1 MVQRRPPVA
10 VVRAAAAVSRSLH
23 RLADVSMPA
32 EIRMLRMINAAVDS
46 EVVLA
51 MVRLGVPDAL
61 RLRPLPLEELAERTD
76 SDSTGLLRLL
86 RVAESLDLVH
96 RREDRFGLTPLGE
109 VLVTDR
115 PASMAPFATYF
126 GFDSTRRAWSMLT
139 EAVRG
144 NRPVFAD
151 ANGATVWD
159 WFAAH
164 PDELATFSTTM
175 RTVAELN
182 GAELAE
188 SYPWEPGSVICDVG
202 GGVGTMLNQFLATD
216 PTLRGVVLDSPDVL
230 ADATGNLAGKG
241 LSDRVELVP
250 GSFFEPFSI
259 TANVFTMKDV
269 LHDWDDESCRRI
281 LRNVHD
287 SLRPE
292 DRVVLFEIPQD
303 PQQAHPLAP
312 FVDLTML
319 CHTDGGRQRT
329 LAEFDELFAA
339 TGLRRARV
347 TETALHAAI
356 EAVPID

>member
-1 MVQRRPPVA
+1 MVHRPPA
-10 VVRAAAAVSRSLH
+10 GAVRAAAAVSRSLH
-23 RLADVSMPA
+23 RLADAPMPA
-32 EIRMLRMINAAVDS
+32 EIRVLKMINAAVDS

-61 RLRPLPLEELAERTD
+61 RLRPLSLTELAERTD
-76 SDSTGLLRLL
+76 SDSQGLLRLL
-86 RVAESLDLVH
+86 RVAESLDLV
-96 RREDRFGLTPLGE
+96 RRRDDRYGLTSLGE

-115 PASMAPFATYF
+115 PASMAPFAAYF
-126 GFDSTRRAWSMLT
+126 GFDSTRRAWAMLT

-164 PDELATFSTTM
+164 PDEMTTFATTM
-175 RTVAELN
+175 RTVAEFN
-182 GAELAE
+182 GADLAE
-188 SYPWEPGSVICDVG
+188 SYPWEPGSVICDLG
-202 GGVGTMLNQFLATD
+202 GGIGTMLSFHLATD

-230 ADATGNLAGKG
+230 EEAVGYLAASG
-241 LSDRVELVP
+241 LSDRVELRP
-250 GSFFEPFSI
+250 GSFFDPFEI

-269 LHDWDDESCRRI
+269 LHDWDDESCRQI
-281 LRNVHD
+281 LRNVR
-287 SLRPE
+287 STMRPE
-292 DRVVLFEIPQD
+292 DRLVLFEIPQD
-303 PQQAHPLAP
+303 PHTAHLLAP

-339 TGLRRARV
+339 TGLRRGSV
-347 TETALHAAI
+347 TETPLHAAI
-356 EAVPID
+356 EAVPTG